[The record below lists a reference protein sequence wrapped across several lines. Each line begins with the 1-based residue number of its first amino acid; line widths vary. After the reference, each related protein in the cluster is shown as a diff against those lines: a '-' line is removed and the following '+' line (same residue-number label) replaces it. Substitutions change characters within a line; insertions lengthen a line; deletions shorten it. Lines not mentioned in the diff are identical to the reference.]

1 MEALNIEEH
10 HVFGGEGMK
19 CLVMLPCHNEEQ
31 NLEKLVSSL
40 HEVLHTHIPYQI
52 VAVNDG
58 STDGTGGIL
67 HKLSEEYPIIVAE
80 HKNNSGLASA
90 FRTGLK
96 LAMEQTSS
104 HEDLIVTMD
113 ADNTHDPKY
122 IPRLAQEA
130 GKSEVA
136 ISSRYTHGGK
146 QLHVPCYR
154 VVLSRILNS
163 LIRVLTRIP
172 VNDATSGYRCYKASV
187 LRKATQ
193 TFGKK
198 LIESKGFEVSYELL
212 LKTYRCS
219 GSIKEVPNTLD
230 YSKKLGKSKI
240 RIVPTILSY
249 ILLLGKTILWKSGV
263 APNYESCHPLQPSKR
278 VRRSRRCGSKTS

>member
-10 HVFGGEGMK
+10 HAYGGEGMK

-80 HKNNSGLASA
+80 HKNNQGLASA

-96 LAMEQTSS
+96 LALEQASP
-104 HEDLIVTMD
+104 EDLIVTMD
-113 ADNTHDPKY
+113 ADNTHNPKY

-130 GKSEVA
+130 VNSEVA
-136 ISSRYTHGGK
+136 ISSRYTQGGR

-154 VVLSRILNS
+154 VLLSRILNS
-163 LIRVLTRIP
+163 LIKILTRIP

-187 LRKATQ
+187 LRKAIQ

-219 GSIKEVPNTLD
+219 GSVKEVPNTLD
-230 YSKKLGKSKI
+230 YSRKLGKSKI
-240 RIVPTILSY
+240 RIMPTILSY
-249 ILLLGKTILWKSGV
+249 ILLLGKTVLWKPGV
-263 APNYESCHPLQPSKR
+263 APSYESRYSLQSSKR
-278 VRRSRRCGSKTS
+278 VRRSRRCSLKTS